1 MQPLFTAIRISV
13 FAAAMAACAASNAAL
28 IEYTSRTVFDAATT
42 SQSVEPN
49 IAPPGS
55 FYVLNNL
62 DYYGFIYPDFAYM
75 VDPAYAPNL
84 YEWGSGPVLL
94 LASQSSLSFAPIT
107 AFAADFG
114 TLPEGFTLTV
124 TIDGITTVIPTPSQ
138 RQLTFFGWT
147 SDTPFTTV
155 AFSTNAQYLILD
167 NATRAS
173 ADVDPPGAAI
183 PEPGSLALIGLG
195 MLALS
200 ARRRRTAH

>member
-1 MQPLFTAIRISV
+1 MQPLLTAMRTGA
-13 FAAAMAACAASNAAL
+13 FAAALAASAASNAAL
-28 IEYTSRTVFDAATT
+28 IEYTSRAAFDAATT
-42 SQSVEPN
+42 GQSIEPN

-62 DYYGFIYPDFAYM
+62 DYNGFIYPDFAYM
-75 VDPAYAPNL
+75 VDPPYAPSL

-124 TIDGITTVIPTPSQ
+124 TIDGITTLIPTPPQ
-138 RQLTFFGWT
+138 RQLTFYGWT

-155 AFSTNAQYLILD
+155 SFSTNAQYLILD

-173 ADVDPPGAAI
+173 ADVDPPAGSV

-195 MLALS
+195 MLGLA
-200 ARRRRTAH
+200 ARRWRTTH